1 MQLPPL
7 YTSTIFSWPL
17 TETLSLLNSNSF
29 PSLPTPEPHH
39 STLSLGTSYKWNH
52 TVFVLL
58 GLAHCIL
65 YNVCMV
71 CPCRCNWMDFL
82 LFHGW
87 INILVCVSTHISCC
101 LYPFRIFK
109 NDYLFG
115 VVLGFLC
122 CVQTFS
128 VCREWGLLSSCGV
141 WASPCCGFSCC
152 RAQAPGHL
160 GLKSCHAW
168 ALELMGF
175 SSCGTQA

>member
-71 CPCRCNWMDFL
+71 CPCRCKWMDFL
-82 LFHGW
+82 LFQAELIFW
-87 INILVCVSTHISCC
+87 CVCPHI
-101 LYPFRIFK
+101 YH
-109 NDYLFG
+109 
-115 VVLGFLC
+115 VVCTLSGFLKMITYLGLC
-122 CVQTFS
+122 WVFFA
-128 VCREWGLLSSCGV
+128 VCRLSLCAESEGCCPVVVCGLLLAV
-141 WASPCCGFSCC
+141 ASLVTEY
-152 RAQAPGHL
+152 RD
-160 GLKSCHAW
+160 
-168 ALELMGF
+168 
-175 SSCGTQA
+175 